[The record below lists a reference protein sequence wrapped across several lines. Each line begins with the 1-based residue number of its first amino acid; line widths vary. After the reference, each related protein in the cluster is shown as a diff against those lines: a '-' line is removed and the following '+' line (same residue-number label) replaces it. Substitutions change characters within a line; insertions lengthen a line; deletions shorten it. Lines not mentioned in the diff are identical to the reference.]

1 MKSLLL
7 IVVTVLIGFGI
18 GATPG
23 LNENLHW
30 NLWFIIPISGV
41 ILGMALGWLQFFGAY
56 AMNLNLQGGAGWM
69 LATAA
74 ATAYFATEIGFF
86 YSMSIPVEGVDGLP
100 DGDYGLSQLL
110 TFREYLA
117 MTLAS
122 TSFEGRAA
130 LDFEYGSAATILTYV
145 VDIIACFGAAFLT
158 RLMVSSNYPYCGRCN
173 MYKKRDTKFEVK
185 MQAGDEAAETFSYL
199 LKLIA
204 NKNYQQIT
212 SYLKELSRKSD
223 KDGDV
228 MITADQRYCT
238 SCKEAS
244 IVGRVSQNNGREW
257 TEIDDMAFQ
266 FDSQPG
272 EHLII
277 G

>member
-7 IVVTVLIGFGI
+7 VVVTVLIGFGL
-18 GATPG
+18 GATPV

-30 NLWFIIPISGV
+30 NLWFIVPISGV
-41 ILGMALGWLQFFGAY
+41 ILGMALGWLQFFSAY
-56 AMNLNLQGGAGWM
+56 AMNLKIQGGVGWM

-74 ATAYFATEIGFF
+74 ATAYFATEFGIY
-86 YSMSIPVEGVDGLP
+86 YSMTIPVEGVDGLP
-100 DGDYGLSQLL
+100 DGDYGLNQLL

-117 MTLAS
+117 MTLES
-122 TSFEGRAA
+122 TSYEGRAS
-130 LDFEYGSAATILTYV
+130 LDYGGAATKLTYL
-145 VDIIACFGAAFLT
+145 VDIAGCFGAAFLT
-158 RLMVSSNYPYCGRCN
+158 RLTVSSNYPYCGRCN
-173 MYKKRDTKFEVK
+173 LYKRRDTKFEVK
-185 MQAGDEAAETFSYL
+185 MQSGDEAAESFSNL
-199 LKLIA
+199 LQLIA
-204 NKNYQQIT
+204 DQNYQQIT
-212 SYLKELSRKSD
+212 SYLKELSSKSE

-244 IVGRVSQNNGREW
+244 IVGRVSKNTGREW
-257 TEIDDMAFQ
+257 TQIDDLAFQ

-272 EHLII
+272 EHLAI